1 MSDRYTDKPF
11 RRYVDAWVLNAIGAL
26 DEPTR
31 AYCVAMEPQLRQG
44 LGKTGNWAAIVAQ
57 QMNFPPELPDQI
69 RRIWADGRAKLEQAN
84 GRPAAPVHFAMTF
97 VTLTSDT
104 RRVEKKG
111 VGTRRSRR

>member
-11 RRYVDAWVLNAIGAL
+11 LRYVDAWVLNAIGAL

-44 LGKTGNWAAIVAQ
+44 LGKTGNWDAIVAQ

-69 RRIWADGRAKLEQAN
+69 RRIWADGRAKFEQAN
-84 GRPAAPVHFAMTF
+84 GRPADQVQFRTEE
-97 VTLTSDT
+97 
-104 RRVEKKG
+104 RREGQAG
-111 VGTRRSRR
+111 VSKCR